1 MKRTIFALLLLAVA
15 AGGLVAWGLWS
26 RGTALAALKATAED
40 ESVPRVELIS
50 PQKGPATRSL
60 DLPGNVNAWYEAPIY
75 AQVAGYVASWDRD
88 IGASVHK
95 GELLATIDAPALDE
109 QLGTAQANLAVA
121 DTRAKLAD
129 VTARRWKALS
139 GTQAVAQQDVDV
151 QVAGAAAQ
159 QAQVQAAR
167 HEVGRVQ
174 ALAAFKRIV
183 APFDGVV
190 TSRRTDVGS
199 FVNAAGGDAGS
210 PSAASELFTVAD
222 IHRLRVFVS
231 VPEDYA
237 DVLKPGLTATL
248 RLPQFPNRT
257 FEARYETTAGA
268 FSPQSRSVTTELIV
282 DNADHAIWPG
292 TFASVHFTVPSDTG
306 VLIVPEQALLFRAQG
321 MQVAVVD
328 AHNRVH
334 LQDVTLGLNL
344 GRNVQVTGGLK
355 PEDRLVNDP
364 SAGLLEG
371 ETVQVAQP
379 AKGYAA
385 EPDTAA
391 KAPTAAAEEADPR

>member
-1 MKRTIFALLLLAVA
+1 MKRTTLALLVLAVA
-15 AGGLVAWGLWS
+15 AGGSVAWGLWS
-26 RGTALAALKATAED
+26 RSTALAALKSTAED

-60 DLPGNVNAWYEAPIY
+60 DLPGNISAWSEAPIY
-75 AQVAGYVASWDRD
+75 AQVTGYVRSWDKD
-88 IGASVHK
+88 IGASVRK

-121 DTRAKLAD
+121 DARAKLAD
-129 VTARRWKALS
+129 VTAKRWKALS
-139 GTQAVAQQDVDV
+139 GTEAVAQQDVDV
-151 QVAGAAAQ
+151 QVAGAVAQ

-167 HEVGRVQ
+167 HEVGRYQ
-174 ALAAFKRIV
+174 ALEAFKRIV

-210 PSAASELFTVAD
+210 PAAASELFTVAD
-222 IHRLRVFVS
+222 IHRLRVYVS

-237 DVLKPGLTATL
+237 DVLHPGLSATL

-257 FEARYETTAGA
+257 FEARYETTAGS
-268 FSPQSRSVTTELIV
+268 FNTQSRSVTTELTV
-282 DNADHAIWPG
+282 DNADRAIWPG
-292 TFASVHFTVPSDTG
+292 TFANVHFTVPSDTA

-321 MQVAVVD
+321 MQVALVD
-328 AHNRVH
+328 AQNRVH
-334 LQDVTLGLNL
+334 LQNVTLGLNL
-344 GRNVQVTGGLK
+344 GRTVQVVGGLK
-355 PEDRLVNDP
+355 PDDRLVNDP
-364 SAGLLEG
+364 PAGLLEG
-371 ETVQVAQP
+371 ETVQVTQP

-385 EPDTAA
+385 EPEPAA
-391 KAPTAAAEEADPR
+391 KPPSAGEEADVR

>member
-1 MKRTIFALLLLAVA
+1 MRRTTLALLVLAVA
-15 AGGLVAWGLWS
+15 AGGLVGWGLWS
-26 RGTALAALKATAED
+26 RSTALAALKATADD

-50 PQKGPATRSL
+50 PQRGPATRSL
-60 DLPGNVNAWYEAPIY
+60 DLPGNINAWYEAPIY
-75 AQVAGYVASWDRD
+75 AQVAGYVRSWDKD
-88 IGASVHK
+88 IGATVRK

-121 DTRAKLAD
+121 DARSKLAD
-129 VTARRWKALS
+129 VTAKRWKSLA
-139 GTQAVAQQDVDV
+139 GTQAVAQQDIDV
-151 QVAGAAAQ
+151 QVAGAVAQ

-167 HEVGRVQ
+167 HEVGRYQ
-174 ALAAFKRIV
+174 ALEAFKRIV

-199 FVNAAGGDAGS
+199 FVNAAGGDAGA

-222 IHRLRVFVS
+222 IHRLRLFVS

-257 FEARYETTAGA
+257 FQAHYETTAAA
-268 FSPQSRSVTTELIV
+268 FSPQSRSVTTELTV
-282 DNADHAIWPG
+282 DNPDHAIWPG
-292 TFASVHFTVPSDTG
+292 TFANVHFTVPSDTA

-328 AHNRVH
+328 ARNQVH

-355 PEDRLVNDP
+355 AEDRLVNDP

-371 ETVQVAQP
+371 ETVQVAAP

-385 EPDTAA
+385 EPQPAKPPAA
-391 KAPTAAAEEADPR
+391 SEEADVR